1 MRSET
6 ALKGCCRE
14 VSAAVNDIPELSLLP
29 AFDLRE
35 LILSRRVSPGEAAAA
50 CLARVHAL
58 DPRIRA
64 FVTID
69 EAMAAAMA
77 DEVER
82 RLSHGASLPLAG
94 VPYALKD
101 LTETA
106 GLRTTY
112 GS

>member
-1 MRSET
+1 M
-6 ALKGCCRE
+6 
-14 VSAAVNDIPELSLLP
+14 NDIPELSLLP

-35 LILSRRVSPGEAAAA
+35 LVVSRTVSPREVAAA

-77 DEVER
+77 DDVER
-82 RLSHGASLPLAG
+82 RLSERR
-94 VPYALKD
+94 ALCRWR
-101 LTETA
+101 
-106 GLRTTY
+106 GFRMR
-112 GS
+112 SRI